1 MRYFLAAVLTA
12 FTASAQSTFDVTGY
26 VALRGINA
34 TGARSWLEG
43 GWGRLEATGDRDDV
57 MGVGQ
62 IGADWTPSR
71 FFDVHVSGAARRDPE
86 ELGGSSAGVVE
97 AYAEGRAIFGFDEV
111 QLRAGQFFLPTSRE
125 NKDALW
131 ASPYTINF
139 SALNTWIGEEVR
151 PVGIDLQ
158 WRHTTGTGHT
168 ITTGATAFQRN
179 DTMGAFLGW
188 RGWSVGSRLSTY
200 GEVLPLPPLAS
211 LQTFFSRQRDDGTK
225 PFGTDLDGKTGY
237 SARIRYALP
246 PRAMIQYAYV
256 DNRGDRELYRG
267 EYAWETH
274 FHLLSAELGDPDSF
288 VVAAEYMRGSTG
300 MGVFEAFVQADFY
313 ATYLLVSEKHG
324 RNRWSARLDLFNT
337 EEKDFSPAESND
349 EHGRSWTLT
358 WMYDLPKNVRL
369 AAELTQMSGNR
380 VDTPDPDGRTFTL
393 EARYKF

>member
-1 MRYFLAAVLTA
+1 MRYLLTA
-12 FTASAQSTFDVTGY
+12 LLIAVPLSAQSTFDVTGY
-26 VALRGINA
+26 VAARGINA
-34 TGARSWLEG
+34 TGPRSWLEG
-43 GWGRLEATGDRDDV
+43 GWGRLEASGGRDDV
-57 MGVGQ
+57 MGVAQ
-62 IGADWTPSR
+62 IGADWTPSK

-86 ELGGSSAGVVE
+86 EMGGSSAGVVE
-97 AYAEGRAIFGFDEV
+97 AYVDAHASFGLDDV

-151 PVGIDLQ
+151 PVGVDLQ
-158 WRHTTGTGHT
+158 WRHTTGLGHT
-168 ITTGATAFQRN
+168 ITAGATAFQRN
-179 DTMGAFLGW
+179 DTMGALLGW
-188 RGWSVGSRLSTY
+188 RGWSVGSRLTTY

-211 LQTFFSRQRDDGTK
+211 LQTFFFRQRDDGTK
-225 PFGTDLDGKTGY
+225 PFGTDLDGITGY
-237 SARIRYALP
+237 SARLRYALP
-246 PRAMIQYAYV
+246 PRATIQYAYV

-267 EYAWETH
+267 EYSWATH
-274 FHLLSAELGDPDSF
+274 FHLVSAEIGDPDSF

-300 MGVFEAFVQADFY
+300 MGIFEAFVQADFY

-324 RNRWSARLDLFNT
+324 KNRWSARLDLFDT

-369 AAELTQMSGNR
+369 ATEFTQMSGNR
-380 VDTPDPDGRTFTL
+380 VGTPDPDGHTFTI